1 MQMFGR
7 ANAVR
12 DKGCRQKKMPPLCRG
27 DLGEAVK
34 DGSKGFYALEK
45 IGDLRFSQA

>member
-45 IGDLRFSQA
+45 IGDLRFFQD